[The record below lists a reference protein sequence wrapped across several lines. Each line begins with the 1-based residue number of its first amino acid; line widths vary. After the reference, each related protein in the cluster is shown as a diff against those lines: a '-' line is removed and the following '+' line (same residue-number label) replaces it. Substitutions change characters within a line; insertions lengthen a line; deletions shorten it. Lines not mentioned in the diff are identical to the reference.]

1 MEQLIKD
8 NILTFEPFIDPNA
21 PPPPPPPPP
30 LTTTASATATS
41 TSTST
46 SNPVIADDSSSN
58 SAVSSENKVVSEK
71 KEGERVGEVDVGND
85 EKNNSDVP
93 NTIAVSTLMTD
104 MKSNQTQSME
114 QELEIL
120 SYEEFC
126 DALSCLDVDSKSD
139 PRSNAS
145 MWCVSEDETLSLLVN
160 SLSDK
165 LGLDPLMVSSSLLEG
180 HRVSRGLLPH
190 RTANQIQARYAA
202 LCVLNKVFILFF
214 SSLNTLLKL
223 SLHFHH
229 DNFQFFIFFS
239 ILYFHYHFYF
249 LFSGCYDGYFSD

>member
-1 MEQLIKD
+1 MEQLIEN

-30 LTTTASATATS
+30 LTTTASATS

-46 SNPVIADDSSSN
+46 SNPVIADDSSS
-58 SAVSSENKVVSEK
+58 SPADGSENKVVSEE
-71 KEGERVGEVDVGND
+71 KEGEGVGEVDVVND
-85 EKNNSDVP
+85 EKNNSDDP
-93 NTIAVSTLMTD
+93 NAIAASTLMTD
-104 MKSNQTQSME
+104 ITSNQTQSME
-114 QELEIL
+114 RELEIL

-126 DALSCLDVDSKSD
+126 DALSCTDVDSKSD

-145 MWCVSEDETLSLLVN
+145 MWCVAEDETLSLLVN
-160 SLSDK
+160 CLSDK

-202 LCVLNKVFILFF
+202 LCVLNKVLINLILFF
-214 SSLNTLLKL
+214 
-223 SLHFHH
+223 
-229 DNFQFFIFFS
+229 IE
-239 ILYFHYHFYF
+239 
-249 LFSGCYDGYFSD
+249 

>member
-30 LTTTASATATS
+30 LTTTATASS

-46 SNPVIADDSSSN
+46 SNPVIADDSSS
-58 SAVSSENKVVSEK
+58 STADGSENKVVTEK
-71 KEGERVGEVDVGND
+71 KEGEVDVVND
-85 EKNNSDVP
+85 EKNDSSDP
-93 NTIAVSTLMTD
+93 NATTASTLMTD
-104 MKSNQTQSME
+104 TKSNQMQGIE

-126 DALSCLDVDSKSD
+126 DALSCSDVDSKSD

-214 SSLNTLLKL
+214 
-223 SLHFHH
+223 
-229 DNFQFFIFFS
+229 
-239 ILYFHYHFYF
+239 ILY
-249 LFSGCYDGYFSD
+249 

>member
-30 LTTTASATATS
+30 LTTTATASS

-46 SNPVIADDSSSN
+46 SNPVIADDSSS
-58 SAVSSENKVVSEK
+58 STADGSEIKVVTEK
-71 KEGERVGEVDVGND
+71 KEGEVDAVND
-85 EKNNSDVP
+85 EKNDSSDP
-93 NTIAVSTLMTD
+93 NATTASTLMTD
-104 MKSNQTQSME
+104 TKSNQMQGIE

-126 DALSCLDVDSKSD
+126 DALSCSDVDSKSD

-214 SSLNTLLKL
+214 
-223 SLHFHH
+223 
-229 DNFQFFIFFS
+229 
-239 ILYFHYHFYF
+239 ILY
-249 LFSGCYDGYFSD
+249 

>member
-30 LTTTASATATS
+30 LTTTATASS
-41 TSTST
+41 TSPST
-46 SNPVIADDSSSN
+46 SNPVIADDSSS
-58 SAVSSENKVVSEK
+58 STADGSEIKVVTEK
-71 KEGERVGEVDVGND
+71 KEGEVDVVND
-85 EKNNSDVP
+85 EKNDSSDP
-93 NTIAVSTLMTD
+93 NATTASTLMTD
-104 MKSNQTQSME
+104 TKSNQMQGIE

-126 DALSCLDVDSKSD
+126 DALSCSDVDSKSD

-214 SSLNTLLKL
+214 
-223 SLHFHH
+223 
-229 DNFQFFIFFS
+229 
-239 ILYFHYHFYF
+239 ILY
-249 LFSGCYDGYFSD
+249 

>member
-30 LTTTASATATS
+30 LTTTATASS

-46 SNPVIADDSSSN
+46 SNPVIADDSSS
-58 SAVSSENKVVSEK
+58 STADGSEIKVVTEK
-71 KEGERVGEVDVGND
+71 KEGEVDVVND
-85 EKNNSDVP
+85 EKNDSSDP
-93 NTIAVSTLMTD
+93 NATTASTLMTD
-104 MKSNQTQSME
+104 TKSNQMQGIE

-126 DALSCLDVDSKSD
+126 DALSCSDVDSKSD

-214 SSLNTLLKL
+214 
-223 SLHFHH
+223 
-229 DNFQFFIFFS
+229 
-239 ILYFHYHFYF
+239 ILY
-249 LFSGCYDGYFSD
+249 